1 MTDTPSTKALD
12 SEKNSAGFI
21 SWFAAMKR
29 NLPGYYGPIFG
40 FSFAVNILMMVSPL
54 YMLQVY
60 DRVLTSG
67 SFDTLSWIT
76 GIAVFL
82 LAIYAGAE
90 VARRRLCTM
99 ASEALEEKIS
109 ERIFNHFETQQD
121 GSNRLTDDLM
131 VLSRVRALFQN
142 QIILPFFDLP
152 FAPFFIAILFLIHPF
167 IGMLGLS
174 GAVLVFVVAVL
185 AELTSRRTNEMASA
199 ASSQAF
205 HIASGLSRQRSAMIA
220 MGLNKNALAKWR
232 DAKSVARE
240 LNMKAGS
247 REGGFTSVARATR
260 QVLQILVLGGGAYLA
275 LGQEI
280 SPGAIVAGSIIM
292 SRALAPVDQIV
303 GSWRAIAQGRT
314 AWKQL
319 EEIGEIDASSNEF
332 TPLPRP
338 ESVLTITRLAA
349 QTPGSDLPI
358 VRPFSLTLTGGNF
371 MSIVGGIGAGK
382 TTLLQ
387 TIAGAWLPA
396 SGEVH
401 LAGRD
406 IHKWPS
412 EDRGQYFGYVPQDV
426 ELMPGTIAEN
436 IARMSDASSH
446 EIIDAAIRA
455 GAHEMILGLAKG
467 YETLI
472 GPQNITGLSAGQ
484 RQLIGLARALF
495 GKPVVLLL
503 DEPTANLDPDSAGRV
518 IDSLNQAVQADTI
531 VLVATHD
538 PVLIR
543 ATELTLLVRDGAIL
557 SAKSE
562 DYLAHS
568 QPETNVTKLKV
579 GAS

>member
-1 MTDTPSTKALD
+1 MTDTPSTKALN
-12 SEKNSAGFI
+12 SEKSSAGFI
-21 SWFAAMKR
+21 SWFTAMRR

-40 FSFAVNILMMVSPL
+40 FSLAINILMMVSPL

-99 ASEALEEKIS
+99 ASETLEEKIS
-109 ERIFNHFETQQD
+109 ERVFNHFETQQD
-121 GSNRLTDDLM
+121 GNQRLTDDLL
-131 VLSRVRALFQN
+131 VLSRVRTLFQN

-167 IGMLGLS
+167 IGMLGLG

-185 AELTSRRTNEMASA
+185 AEFTSRRTNEMASA

-232 DAKSVARE
+232 DAKQVARE

-303 GSWRAIAQGRT
+303 GSWRAIAQGRA

-319 EEIGEIDASSNEF
+319 EEIGEIDAQDNEF

-338 ESVLTITRLAA
+338 EPALAITRLAA
-349 QTPGSDLPI
+349 KTPESDLPI

-436 IARMSDASSH
+436 IARMSDASSD

-472 GPQNITGLSAGQ
+472 GPQNVTGLSAGQ

-538 PVLIR
+538 PVLIK

-568 QPETNVTKLKV
+568 HPETNVTKLKV